1 MNIIVTGAVGIGKTT
16 VCEKVVAIAKLL
28 GYSCGGILTPKAP
41 DKGITIVDIQTGERT
56 VLASIDNIYQG
67 PHIGK
72 YFFNPDAIEFGVRA
86 IDRGISSD
94 ILFVDEIGYLELQ
107 GNGFVKILELIGA
120 EKVKNSILVVRREL
134 LPAFSARLGSNLLIV
149 ETNIYNR
156 NQLPQKICALLT
168 SNSPT
173 YSSKKGAVKFLGFE
187 KMKGASQVQRG

>member
-1 MNIIVTGAVGIGKTT
+1 MNIIVTGVVGIGKTT
-16 VCEKVVAIAKLL
+16 VCEKVIHMAKSL
-28 GYSCGGILTPKAP
+28 GYSCGGILTPKS
-41 DKGITIVDIQTGERT
+41 KEGIIIVDVQTGERK
-56 VLASIDNIYQG
+56 VLASINNIYQG

-72 YFFNPDAIEFGVRA
+72 YFFNPDAIEFGTRA

-94 ILFVDEIGYLELQ
+94 ILCVDEVGYLELK
-107 GNGFVKILELIGA
+107 GEGFIKILELIRAG
-120 EKVKNSILVVRREL
+120 KVKNSILVVRKEL

-173 YSSKKGAVKFLGFE
+173 YSSKRGVVKFLGFE
-187 KMKGASQVQRG
+187 KMKGLPR

>member
-1 MNIIVTGAVGIGKTT
+1 MNIIVTGTVGIGKTT
-16 VCEKVVAIAKLL
+16 VCEKVIQMAKSL
-28 GYSCGGILTPKAP
+28 GYSCGGILTPKTP
-41 DKGITIVDIQTGERT
+41 DKGIIIVDIKTGERKA
-56 VLASIDNIYQG
+56 LASINNIYQG

-72 YFFNPDAIEFGVRA
+72 YFFNPDAIEFGTRA

-107 GNGFVKILELIGA
+107 ENGFVKILELIGA

-134 LPAFSARLGSNLLIV
+134 LPAFSARLGSNLSII

-156 NQLPQKICALLT
+156 NELPQKIWALLT

-173 YSSKKGAVKFLGFE
+173 CSSKRRVSCKVSSFE
-187 KMKGASQVQRG
+187 KNKGL